1 MAEVQGKGRGGL
13 SQGDSRDL
21 AREQKIEF
29 RTLKATLRCGDAR
42 QDLEGA
48 RMLKNAQHCQR
59 AVDSKAGWRG
69 MGGGGGSSH

>member
-21 AREQKIEF
+21 AREQKMES
-29 RTLKATLRCGDAR
+29 RTLKAKLRCVDAR

-48 RMLKNAQHCQR
+48 RMLEHAQHCQR
-59 AVDSKAGWRG
+59 ASGMPGVHPATGRGAGQQ
-69 MGGGGGSSH
+69 